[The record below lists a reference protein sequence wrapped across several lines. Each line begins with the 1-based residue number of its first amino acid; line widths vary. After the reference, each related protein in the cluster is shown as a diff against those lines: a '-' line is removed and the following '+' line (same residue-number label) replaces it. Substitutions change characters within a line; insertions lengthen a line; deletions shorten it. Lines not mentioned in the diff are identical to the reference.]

1 MKLVLLTLESIITQ
15 YEQNF
20 YEQLNGI
27 IIDDNHSFLL
37 ANIAMHF
44 ATTPALPILKN
55 PAMYKR
61 LIDDVIFITI
71 GENSTQT
78 KLIIKALENS
88 HETVGIKITT
98 KSFDTKFTDQQIEI
112 SHVLHKHSAESSFNF
127 VTCNYL
133 KQTTI
138 DKTFII
144 GTSYHQYGYFNLS

>member
-1 MKLVLLTLESIITQ
+1 MLTLESIITQ

-20 YEQLNGI
+20 YGQLNGI

-61 LIDDVIFITI
+61 SIDNVIFITI

-88 HETVGIKITT
+88 HETVGIKITI

-112 SHVLHKHSAESSFNF
+112 SHVLHKHSSESSFNF
-127 VTCNYL
+127 VTCNYV